1 MRAEDALEV
10 LDRLYLCL
18 NSSRCEHDEC
28 HGCNLSTP
36 SSKTLDALD
45 RALEALERDE
55 PISTGIAESGYI
67 PCGNC
72 GGAVEEH
79 WDYCPWCGQRRKE

>member
-10 LDRLYLCL
+10 LDRLYTCL
-18 NSSRCEHDEC
+18 SSYRCERT
-28 HGCNLSTP
+28 CNLST
-36 SSKTLDALD
+36 SANRTRDALD
-45 RALEALERDE
+45 RAIEALERDK

-72 GGAVEEH
+72 GEAVEEH
-79 WDYCPWCGQRRKE
+79 WGYCPWCGQRILS